1 MCVFADPSPEVKRAA
16 EDLRVEE
23 RGERGSIRPSSSN
36 NAVSTDAV
44 STDLIQGDRA
54 YRSWQLTM
62 TGLQYLGKY
71 IAYIQ
76 PLSFSLDCFGF

>member
-23 RGERGSIRPSSSN
+23 REERGSIRPASSN
-36 NAVSTDAV
+36 NAV

-62 TGLQYLGKY
+62 TGLQYLGK
-71 IAYIQ
+71 I
-76 PLSFSLDCFGF
+76 